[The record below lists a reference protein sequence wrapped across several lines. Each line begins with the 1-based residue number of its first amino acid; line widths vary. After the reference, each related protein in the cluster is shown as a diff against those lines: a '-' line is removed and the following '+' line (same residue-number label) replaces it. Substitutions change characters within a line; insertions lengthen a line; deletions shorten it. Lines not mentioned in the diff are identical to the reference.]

1 MNQMPVWEQALIA
14 VVTVLVV
21 LWFRPGLK
29 AALEQSRQAQH
40 KDWQSLLLPLGLVIL
55 FVSNSKFGFYPV
67 LAGSISSCSAIK
79 AIKWDQLSKKRYL
92 VRVVK
97 S

>member
-1 MNQMPVWEQALIA
+1 MPVWEQALIA

-29 AALEQSRQAQH
+29 VALEQSRQAQH

-55 FVSNSKFGFYPV
+55 FVLLLIA
-67 LAGSISSCSAIK
+67 LA
-79 AIKWDQLSKKRYL
+79 QLS
-92 VRVVK
+92 
-97 S
+97 

>member
-40 KDWQSLLLPLGLVIL
+40 KDWQSLLLPLALVIL
-55 FVSNSKFGFYPV
+55 FV
-67 LAGSISSCSAIK
+67 LLLIA
-79 AIKWDQLSKKRYL
+79 L
-92 VRVVK
+92 V
-97 S
+97 

>member
-29 AALEQSRQAQH
+29 VTLEQSRRAKR
-40 KDWQSLLLPLGLVIL
+40 KDWQNLLLPLGLVML
-55 FVSNSKFGFYPV
+55 FVLLLIA
-67 LAGSISSCSAIK
+67 LA
-79 AIKWDQLSKKRYL
+79 QLS
-92 VRVVK
+92 
-97 S
+97 